1 MHRVYTLLT
10 EVMGATGHL
19 TQESPGATVLQSIE
33 AAYRSVWVLT
43 FGGGTNEVQRDIIG
57 MTGLGLPREKRRK
70 PEPPTGPK
78 AGGST

>member
-33 AAYRSVWVLT
+33 SAYRSVWVLT

-57 MTGLGLPREKRRK
+57 TTGLGLPRDKRRK
-70 PEPPTGPK
+70 SDS
-78 AGGST
+78 AGVKPVGGA

>member
-10 EVMGATGHL
+10 QVMGAPGVLRTDA
-19 TQESPGATVLQSIE
+19 PGATVLQSIE
-33 AAYRSVWVLT
+33 ASYRSVWVLT

-70 PEPPTGPK
+70 ADAHPT
-78 AGGST
+78 AGKH